1 MGKAALTINST
12 AARDKAMSWLRQAP
26 WGTHITFKRS
36 KRSLPQN
43 ARLWSCLTEISAQV
57 EWYGQKLSPD
67 DWKDVFTASLRRARV
82 VPGLDAGSFVPLGM
96 RTSDMTKD
104 EFSDLLELINAFAAE
119 RGVTFLEENT
129 DFMNGRE
136 AQSEKAA

>member
-1 MGKAALTINST
+1 MGKAALIINST
-12 AARDKAMSWLRQAP
+12 AARDKALSWLRQAP
-26 WGTHITFKRS
+26 WGTHVTFKRN

-43 ARLWSCLTEISAQV
+43 DLMWAKLSEISAQV

-82 VPGLDAGSFVPLGM
+82 VPGLDAGTYVPLGM

-104 EFSDLLELINAFAAE
+104 EFSDLLELINAFGAE
-119 RGVTFLEENT
+119 RGVVFLDTPQET
-129 DFMNGRE
+129 KD
-136 AQSEKAA
+136 AA